1 MKIITK
7 AEIEKIL
14 PTLDP
19 IPAIEQGFVEYSQ
32 GKCNI
37 PPVGELIMETGDIH
51 IKYGCINKQDFYVI
65 KIASGFFDTGE
76 NGPMT
81 SDGMMMVF
89 SQKTGAVL
97 AILHDE

>member
-65 KIASGFFDTGE
+65 KIASGF
-76 NGPMT
+76 
-81 SDGMMMVF
+81 
-89 SQKTGAVL
+89 
-97 AILHDE
+97 